1 MAGPLEG
8 VRIVEMAGI
17 GPGPFCGMMLAD
29 HGAEVIRIERPG
41 PESEKFRD
49 VMNRSRRSIVVDVKK
64 PGAVDVIRD
73 ICRGADGLIEGY
85 RPGVMERLGLG
96 PDVLLNDNPKLVFG
110 RMTGWGQTGPMAQ
123 AAGHDINYISL
134 TGALHA
140 LGRADEK
147 PPIPLNL
154 VGDFG
159 GGGMLLAFGMVS
171 AILSARTT
179 GRGQVV
185 DCAMTEGASLLA
197 SMFFSMVGSGTWDG
211 SRGTNFLSGAA
222 PFYSVYETADGEYVS
237 LGSIEP
243 QFYAELLR
251 RLGLSEDPD
260 FQNQNERSYWPAMAA
275 KLTTVMKSRTREEW
289 RAAMEGSDVCFA
301 PVVSFAEAPKHPH
314 NVARGSFVEAFGI
327 VQPAPAPRYSESRTT
342 APSYTKKGGDA
353 DAVLLAAGLSTDRIA
368 ELRAQGV
375 LG

>member
-8 VRIVEMAGI
+8 VRIIEMAGI

-41 PESEKFRD
+41 PQSEFRD
-49 VMNRSRRSIVVDVKK
+49 VMERSRKSIMVDVKK

-73 ICRGADGLIEGY
+73 LCRTADGLIEGY
-85 RPGVMERLGLG
+85 RPGVMERLGIG
-96 PDVLLNDNPKLVFG
+96 PDVLLKDNPKLVYG

-123 AAGHDINYISL
+123 AAGHDLNYISL
-134 TGALHA
+134 TGALYSMGA
-140 LGRADEK
+140 ADEK

-171 AILSARTT
+171 AILSARST

-185 DCAMTEGASLLA
+185 DCAMTEGAALLA
-197 SMFFSMVGSGTWDG
+197 AMFYSMVGSGAWDG
-211 SRGTNFLSGAA
+211 SRGVNLLSGAA
-222 PFYSVYETADGEYVS
+222 PFYSVYETADGEFVS
-237 LGSIEP
+237 LGSLEP
-243 QFYAELLR
+243 QFYAELLKR
-251 RLGLSEDPD
+251 TGLTDDPD
-260 FQNQNERSYWPAMAA
+260 FQHQNDRVFWPVMRE
-275 KLTTVMKSRTREEW
+275 KLTAVVKSKTREQW

-301 PVVSFAEAPKHPH
+301 PVMSIPEAPSHPH

-327 VQPAPAPRYSESRTT
+327 VQPAPAPRFSESGSRAPTRTM
-342 APSYTKKGGDA
+342 KGA
-353 DAVLLAAGLSTDRIA
+353 DAEAVLKAAGLSAEKIA
-368 ELRAQGV
+368 ELKAAGAV
-375 LG
+375 A